1 MIQAAKIT
9 NSEDTALHIA
19 VSDGRSDI
27 VLKLVESM
35 GQNASNVLKLQ
46 NEKGNTALHLA
57 AALGNAAFV
66 KIGCL
71 DIQRKFCHKGDKSL
85 RSLAFKWDHCD
96 PSSLSWELS
105 WCAFSHILTTIQGA
119 IGEKPMEI
127 TDDKWNEVDGNAIS
141 DLHLALAD
149 GVLSIVAEK
158 NTAKEI

>member
-71 DIQRKFCHKGDKSL
+71 DIQSLNIKIKLLDIQSLNIKFKILDIQSL
-85 RSLAFKWDHCD
+85 NIKL
-96 PSSLSWELS
+96 
-105 WCAFSHILTTIQGA
+105 
-119 IGEKPMEI
+119 
-127 TDDKWNEVDGNAIS
+127 
-141 DLHLALAD
+141 
-149 GVLSIVAEK
+149 
-158 NTAKEI
+158 